1 MKSAKHRHKATR
13 ASALFTT
20 DEQIRISD
28 AITQA
33 EQSTAGE
40 IVAVVASESAS
51 YLYVPLLWAS
61 MLALLVPWPLIYF
74 TWMPV
79 QTIFLA
85 QLAVFLSL
93 LIVLTPLP
101 VRMALLPRSVKHAYA
116 HRRAVEQFLAQSLHT
131 TEGRTGVLVYV
142 SVAEHYA
149 GILADTGIAEKVPQ
163 AMWQDIVDRLTER
176 IGDGR
181 PADGFVAAI
190 VEIGNLL
197 AQHFP
202 PGTAN
207 TNELP
212 NKLIMLD

>member
-1 MKSAKHRHKATR
+1 MNSAKHRHATTY
-13 ASALFTT
+13 ASALFTP

-28 AITQA
+28 AITRA
-33 EQSTAGE
+33 EQSTCGE

-51 YLYVPLLWAS
+51 YRYVPLLWAS
-61 MLALLVPWPLIYF
+61 LLALLVPWPLIYL

-85 QLAVFLSL
+85 QLAAFLTL
-93 LIVLTPLP
+93 LIALMPP
-101 VRMALLPRSVKHAYA
+101 AVRMALVPRSVKHAHA
-116 HRRAVEQFLAQSLHT
+116 HRRAVEQFLVQNLHT

-149 GILADTGIAEKVPQ
+149 GILADTGIAAKVPQ
-163 AMWQDIVDRLTER
+163 AMWQDIVDRLTAC
-176 IGDGR
+176 IGDGK
-181 PADGFVAAI
+181 PADGFVTA
-190 VEIGNLL
+190 VTDIGALL

-202 PGTAN
+202 PGSAN
-207 TNELP
+207 ANELP